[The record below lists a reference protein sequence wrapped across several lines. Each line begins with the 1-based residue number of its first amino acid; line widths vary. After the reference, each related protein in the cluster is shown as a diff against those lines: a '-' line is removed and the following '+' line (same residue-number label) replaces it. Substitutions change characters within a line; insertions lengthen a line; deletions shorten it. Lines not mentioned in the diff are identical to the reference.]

1 MSYME
6 SAVIA
11 TSEVMSM
18 NRAREEH
25 SRKAARWFVAVLVA
39 GAVVDGLIVWWWL

>member
-18 NRAREEH
+18 NQSSEDH
-25 SRKAARWFVAVLVA
+25 SSKACRWLVAVFVAGLVI
-39 GAVVDGLIVWWWL
+39 DGLIVWWLV

>member
-18 NRAREEH
+18 NQAREEH
-25 SRKAARWFVAVLVA
+25 SRKAVRWFVAVFVA
-39 GAVVDGLIVWWWL
+39 GLLPVGLIVWWLV